1 MSPRTRSLMPSLEPR
16 LTARAI
22 LPLVSGL
29 RALGHDPT
37 HLLAGVGLDE
47 AALRD
52 PDAGLPMGVGL
63 ALLARGVEATG
74 DANLG
79 LHIAQHAD
87 PGSFD
92 VHFYAMLSSPTLGA
106 AFERLGRYQRLIHE
120 TTRVELAVRGEHAT
134 LRHRMPGGMAAPRQT
149 AEFLVAAWVRA
160 GRMATAS
167 SWAPSEVRFAHGAPV
182 NAREHE
188 EFFGAPVRF
197 AASENG
203 LRLPATLLKMPC
215 VRADPA
221 LLGVLDRYATD
232 RIERAPRADCFAD
245 RARSM
250 LAEELRGG
258 EPSATA
264 LASRLKM
271 SVRTLNRSLA
281 AEGTSYRKLLD
292 QLRGELAEHHLAD
305 NRVSIGE
312 VAFLLGFSELSAF
325 YRAFKRW
332 TGRTPAELRGRVGA
346 GRR

>member
-1 MSPRTRSLMPSLEPR
+1 MARLEPR

-22 LPLVSGL
+22 LPLISGFG
-29 RALGHDPT
+29 ALGHDPKR
-37 HLLAGVGLDE
+37 LLAEVGLDE
-47 AALRD
+47 SALHD
-52 PDAGLPMGVGL
+52 PDAGVPMGVGL

-79 LHIAQHAD
+79 LHLAQHAD

-92 VHFYAMLSSPTLGA
+92 VHFYAMVSSPTLGA
-106 AFERLGRYQRLIHE
+106 AFERLCRYQRLIHE
-120 TTRVELAVRGEHAT
+120 TTRVELTVEGEHAT

-149 AEFLVAAWVRA
+149 AEFLIAAWVRA

-167 SWAPSEVRFAHGAPV
+167 SWAPSEVRFAHAAPAKV
-182 NAREHE
+182 REHE

-197 AASENG
+197 AAGENS
-203 LRLPATLLKMPC
+203 LRMPAAHLATPC

-221 LLGVLDRYATD
+221 LLAVLDRYATD
-232 RIERAPRADCFAD
+232 RLERAPRADRFAD
-245 RARSM
+245 RARAV

-258 EPSATA
+258 GPSATA

-281 AEGTSYRKLLD
+281 AEGTTYRKLLD
-292 QLRGELAEHHLAD
+292 QLRAESAQHHLAD
-305 NRVSIGE
+305 GRVSIAE

-332 TGRTPAELRGRVGA
+332 TGRTPAEVRGRPDT